1 MDAMNQNTTYNCLI
15 LDDNEIDRLTALMF
29 VKKYPFLKVVGMC
42 ASAQE
47 ATQAI
52 QRQSVDVL
60 LSDID
65 MPETSGLEFRA
76 QMRHIPVC
84 IFITAYPDYAAES
97 FEVEAFDFLVKPIK
111 AERFEQS
118 MVRLQHYLEIKR
130 KAELFEYSLGGSTVF
145 IKDGHEQIK
154 LNLHEIMYLEA
165 LKDYT
170 RIVTETKKYSVLAS
184 IGLLLQERAFQSF
197 VRIHRSYAV
206 QKHYIERVTSQ
217 QVYIQNYSLPVGR
230 SYKDVLVNLK

>member
-1 MDAMNQNTTYNCLI
+1 
-15 LDDNEIDRLTALMF
+15 MF

-154 LNLHEIMYLEA
+154 LNLHEIVYLEA

-184 IGLLLQERAFQSF
+184 IGLLLQEQAFQSF

>member
-1 MDAMNQNTTYNCLI
+1 MNQETTYNCLI
-15 LDDNEIDRLTALMF
+15 LDDNEIDRLTTLMF
-29 VKKYPFLKVVGMC
+29 VKRYPFLNVAGLC
-42 ASAQE
+42 SSAQE
-47 ATQAI
+47 AAQAI
-52 QRQSVDVL
+52 QQQSVDVL

-97 FEVEAFDFLVKPIK
+97 FEVEAFDFLLKPIK

-118 MVRLQHYLEIKR
+118 MARLQNYLEIKR
-130 KAELFEYSLGGSTVF
+130 KAELFEYSLGANTIF

-154 LNLHEIMYLEA
+154 VNLHDILYLEA

-170 RIVTETKKYSVLAS
+170 RIVTKTKKYSVLAS
-184 IGLLLQERAFQSF
+184 IGLLLQEAAFQSF

-206 QKHYIERVTSQ
+206 QKHYIDKIATQ
-217 QVYIQNYSLPVGR
+217 QVYVQNYTLPVGR
-230 SYKDVLVNLK
+230 SYKEVLINLK

>member
-1 MDAMNQNTTYNCLI
+1 MNQDSTYNCLI

-29 VKKYPFLKVVGMC
+29 VKKYPFLKVVGLC
-42 ASAQE
+42 SSAQE
-47 ATQAI
+47 AAQAM
-52 QRQSVDVL
+52 QQQSVDVL

-84 IFITAYPDYAAES
+84 IFITANPDYAAES
-97 FEVEAFDFLVKPIK
+97 CEVEAFDFLLKPIK

-118 MVRLQHYLEIKR
+118 MARLQNYLELKR
-130 KAELFEYSLGGSTVF
+130 KAQLFEYSLGANTIF

-154 LNLHEIMYLEA
+154 VNLHDILYLEA

-170 RIVTETKKYSVLAS
+170 RIVTKTKKYSVLAS
-184 IGLLLQERAFQSF
+184 IGLLLQEVAFQSF
-197 VRIHRSYAV
+197 IRTHRSYAV
-206 QKHYIERVTSQ
+206 QKHYIERVAAQ
-217 QVYIQNYSLPVGR
+217 QVHLKDYTIPIGR
-230 SYKDVLVNLK
+230 SYKDALANLK